1 MTNKTNILNVM
12 YAITVVFDIEI
23 KSNAYGNQG
32 YKTLCH
38 LFLFSFR
45 YGNVYNPLG
54 ANNCSNM

>member
-1 MTNKTNILNVM
+1 MLCMLKYVS
-12 YAITVVFDIEI
+12 VVFDIEI
-23 KSNAYGNQG
+23 KSNAYGNRD

-45 YGNVYNPLG
+45 YVDVYNPLG